1 MGSGAF
7 FGLGL
12 ILGYYPLLVFRR
24 SHFSIQGDG
33 REVGGRWQGCAIR
46 ESLPDQTTHFLFH
59 KTIPPNFQPSEMGV
73 NWDEEGVLPRSCRNL
88 EVYCVAVSVESGLV
102 DSFGK
107 CWVSVNSGVDIIN
120 RSFK

>member
-7 FGLGL
+7 FWVG
-12 ILGYYPLLVFRR
+12 INPRYYPLLVFRR

-33 REVGGRWQGCAIR
+33 REVGGSWQGYAIR
-46 ESLPDQTTHFLFH
+46 ESLPDQKTHSQFY
-59 KTIPPNFQPSEMGV
+59 KTILPNFQLCEMGV

-88 EVYCVAVSVESGLV
+88 EVNRVAVSVESGLV
-102 DSFGK
+102 DSFGE
-107 CWVSVNSGVDIIN
+107 CRVSVNGGVDIIN